1 MWNDPRLSDTH
12 YSGEKKKLNL
22 TVEDVWHPHLTQ
34 VNVKFSTL
42 KDSILKIDGDGNVAY
57 RVRLNDTF
65 TAPLDLHRFPFDSQH
80 IKLKFL
86 STLYGTR
93 EIDLQWNDERSG
105 HLDHFSLPGWTFKEV
120 SHQFSEMLLKGSIQG
135 YCGIDLNL
143 HLERNSGFYFWK
155 VFVPLSF
162 IAFMA
167 WTVFW
172 IDPANFSGQV
182 AISTSSVI
190 TLIAFQLSLTELL
203 PKISYLTE
211 IDVFALATS
220 FLVFLALGE
229 AIFTA
234 RLAKMGKHK
243 MSLIIDKWMRC
254 IYPGIF
260 VILLLFMAF

>member
-1 MWNDPRLSDTH
+1 MKIFLFLLVILGTSLGSAESSARVERHIRPGDVSSPTPVRLSFYVVDILDINDVGRTITVDYIMLLMWNDPRLSDTH

-182 AISTSSVI
+182 AISAQPDRV
-190 TLIAFQLSLTELL
+190 AA
-203 PKISYLTE
+203 K
-211 IDVFALATS
+211 D
-220 FLVFLALGE
+220 FLFN
-229 AIFTA
+229 
-234 RLAKMGKHK
+234 
-243 MSLIIDKWMRC
+243 
-254 IYPGIF
+254 
-260 VILLLFMAF
+260 